1 MSRTVV
7 DRARRLAYWFP
18 LFTGACPVTPFH
30 CADLGI
36 TVLLNRVFVPR
47 NKVRPETWY
56 KVQIEGKVGLVVML
70 RLTETR
76 KSFVSKNN
84 PDRTTGIT
92 RTWRPWPGS
101 RVQTPLSLMLTSRAQ
116 FLKDPLED
124 NQGHSGLS
132 TSSALV

>member
-1 MSRTVV
+1 M
-7 DRARRLAYWFP
+7 
-18 LFTGACPVTPFH
+18 
-30 CADLGI
+30 
-36 TVLLNRVFVPR
+36 N
-47 NKVRPETWY
+47 PETWY

-101 RVQTPLSLMLTSRAQ
+101 QVQTPFSLMLTSRAQ

-124 NQGHSGLS
+124 NQGHSGLC
-132 TSSALV
+132 TSSALVQTLCSHVSVV